1 MSVRRF
7 RFSALLALGCTGI
20 LMSLTFSGGSTVA
33 QAQQDPAPAPSP
45 APVPPLAPAPPPAPA
60 PGPTPIPAPTPTPV
74 PAPVPAPD
82 PDQDQDQPPAIT
94 SLSPTSGPA
103 GTQVVLHGT
112 HLTGAT
118 EADFGDAKASISVT
132 SPMEAQTTVP
142 ADAEVGPV
150 PVIVITASGSS
161 APATFTVTS
170 K

>member
-20 LMSLTFSGGSTVA
+20 LMSLTFSGGSAVA

-45 APVPPLAPAPPPAPA
+45 APVPPPAPAPSPAPAPPPVPAPA
-60 PGPTPIPAPTPTPV
+60 PT
-74 PAPVPAPD
+74 PVPAPD
-82 PDQDQDQPPAIT
+82 PDLDQDQPPAIA
-94 SLSPTSGPA
+94 SLTPTSGPA

>member
-45 APVPPLAPAPPPAPA
+45 APVPPLAPAPPPVPAPA
-60 PGPTPIPAPTPTPV
+60 PT
-74 PAPVPAPD
+74 PVPAPD
-82 PDQDQDQPPAIT
+82 PDLDQDQPPAIA
-94 SLSPTSGPA
+94 SLTPTSGPA

>member
-45 APVPPLAPAPPPAPA
+45 APVPPPAPAPSPAPAPPPVPAPA
-60 PGPTPIPAPTPTPV
+60 PT
-74 PAPVPAPD
+74 PVPAPD
-82 PDQDQDQPPAIT
+82 PDLDQDQPPAIA
-94 SLSPTSGPA
+94 SLTPTSGPA